1 VGHFQPRAY
10 REDDKAA
17 IHACIVELQDYE
29 RRIDP
34 RLRPGPEMAADYF
47 TQMLDRCRN
56 YAGRVFVVECNGQV
70 AGFATILARVPFQE
84 LDDPP
89 GEYALV
95 SDLVVL
101 ESFRR
106 RGYGTA
112 LLRAAERYAVEQGA
126 GELRIGVLSAN
137 QQARRL
143 YLEAGFHQHIEVLM
157 KHLNRP

>member
-10 REDDKAA
+10 REDDKSA

-84 LDDPP
+84 LDEPP